1 MAERSK
7 GAQALVLEFL
17 VNNRLCV
24 TLDELAAAVD
34 RPRKKITAAISRL
47 ITDKYVVR
55 RDRGCYEATAAGR
68 TAHAKGYKPGPQRAH
83 TGDAKP
89 RQNTFRQR
97 VWKTLRLRRKASS
110 FDLLTNA
117 GDGGKATEDNLHH
130 YLRGLERAGYVQRL
144 ARRAP
149 GTAPTSNGYA
159 VWLLLKD
166 TGPLAPIVSVRKAEL
181 RDPNTS
187 ETVSLAEASE
197 VAA

>member
-1 MAERSK
+1 MMAERSK

-17 VNNRLCV
+17 VNNRVCV

-34 RPRKKITAAISRL
+34 RPRKKITSAISRL

-68 TAHAKGYKPGPQRAH
+68 AAHAKGYKPGPQRAH
-83 TGDAKP
+83 TGPTKP
-89 RQNTFRQR
+89 RPNTFRQR

-117 GDGGKATEDNLHH
+117 NDDSKAAADNLHH

-144 ARRAP
+144 TRRAP
-149 GTAPTSNGYA
+149 GTAITSNGYS

-166 TGPLAPIVSVRKAEL
+166 TGPLAPVVLPRAQAI
-181 RDPNTS
+181 RDPNTG
-187 ETVSLAEASE
+187 ETVAFAESE